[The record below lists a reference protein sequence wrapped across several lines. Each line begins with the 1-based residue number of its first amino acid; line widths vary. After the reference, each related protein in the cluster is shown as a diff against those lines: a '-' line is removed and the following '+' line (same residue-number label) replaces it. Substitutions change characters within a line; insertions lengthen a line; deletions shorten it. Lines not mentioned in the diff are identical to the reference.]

1 MLIEA
6 IKVSKRYFA
15 RGPMIVED
23 ISFTVDRGETL
34 AVFGDSGSGKSTIG
48 QILAGLFPVTTGEV
62 RLDGEKLTYPYR
74 GKPRKRIQIL
84 FQHPEVAFDPKMKL
98 ADSMKEPYLFL
109 KMPYSRKT
117 LCGYLERY
125 GIYDEHLERR
135 PAELSGGEL
144 QRLALAR
151 AMLLEPSFP
160 CWTSRPLCLMSSHR
174 PRSSIYC
181 RKSSGKRDLGT
192 CLYPMTWLSAS
203 IFVQRSFTCQEG
215 SCGRQKREQ
224 MCRNSAGS
232 KRRK

>member
-6 IKVSKRYFA
+6 IKVSKRYSA

-34 AVFGDSGSGKSTIG
+34 AIFGDSGSGKSTIG

-151 AMLLEPSFP
+151 AMLLEPSFLVLDEP
-160 CWTSRPLCLMSSHR
+160 TSMLDVISQAQIIHLLQEIQREKGLGYLFISHDMALCKHFCTKILHLSGR
-174 PRSSIYC
+174 KLWPAEEGADVPEQC
-181 RKSSGKRDLGT
+181 RL
-192 CLYPMTWLSAS
+192 
-203 IFVQRSFTCQEG
+203 
-215 SCGRQKREQ
+215 
-224 MCRNSAGS
+224 
-232 KRRK
+232 